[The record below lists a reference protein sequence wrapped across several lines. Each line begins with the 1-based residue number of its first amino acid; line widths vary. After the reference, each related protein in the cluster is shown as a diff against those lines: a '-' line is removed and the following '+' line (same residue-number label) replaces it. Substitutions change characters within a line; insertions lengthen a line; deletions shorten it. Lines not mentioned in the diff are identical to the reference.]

1 MFPITI
7 LRKERKN
14 GVFFMNINKVDK
26 ILQVYNTQNIKK
38 VELSKKNGRKDEVKL
53 SDKALEFQTAVNSL
67 KDVPDIRKEKV
78 DKIKEEISTGTYKV
92 DGKKIVEKMME
103 DTNFDKRV

>member
-1 MFPITI
+1 MFPII
-7 LRKERKN
+7 VLRKERKN

-38 VELSKKNGRKDEVKL
+38 VEFTKGNGRKDELKL
-53 SDKALEFQTAVNSL
+53 SEKALEFQVAVNSL

-78 DKIKEEISTGTYKV
+78 EKIKEEISTGTYKV

-103 DTNFDKRV
+103 DTSFDKRV

>member
-1 MFPITI
+1 
-7 LRKERKN
+7 
-14 GVFFMNINKVDK
+14 MNINKVDK

-67 KDVPDIRKEKV
+67 KDVPDIRKGKV